1 MLHSIG
7 RTALAQLQSLLH
19 GFLQDDSLPFG
30 SVLMV
35 KDIVDLISQE
45 WAETCDRIFTP
56 VVTLWTFLSQIHSDD
71 PSCRAA
77 VARLNATRVAQGL
90 APCSPLTGGYCKARQ
105 RMPETLLHHLV
116 LLSGQ
121 RLQQQAPTAWHWHG
135 RAVKIVDGSGV
146 SMPDTEAN
154 QQEYPQPGSQAP
166 GLGFPVARLVV
177 VLSLACGAVLAAA
190 VGRIKGQQTSEPM
203 LFHGLHTYLERDDVV
218 LADRFYCSYWEIAL
232 LLDRGID
239 IVMRLH
245 QRRQVGFQCGRR
257 LGREDHV
264 GSWSKPKRPAWMD
277 ATTYV
282 ELPATIDIRE
292 LRVRV
297 PQRGFRTRVVLVATT
312 CLDATVF
319 AKEDIAGLYR
329 ARWHAELDLRSLKQT
344 LQMDV
349 LRCKTPAMVRKE
361 IWGHLL
367 VYNLLRAA
375 MAQAA
380 LGHRVGPRQVSL
392 QGAHQTLTAF
402 HSSLA
407 QASPSR
413 RESISQIVLSAIARH
428 RVGTRPDRYEP
439 RACKRRPKPYP
450 LLRVPRQQARAR
462 LATAA

>member
-1 MLHSIG
+1 MMHSIG
-7 RTALAQLQSLLH
+7 RTAVAQVQSLLR
-19 GFLQDDSLPFG
+19 GFLQEGALPFG
-30 SVLMV
+30 SVLTV
-35 KDIVDLISQE
+35 QDIVDRISQTCV
-45 WAETCDRIFTP
+45 ETCDRIFTP
-56 VVTLWTFLSQIHSDD
+56 VVTLCTFLSQIHSDD

-77 VARLNATRVAQGL
+77 VARLSATRVAQGL

-105 RMPETLLHHLV
+105 RLAESLLHGLMHQ
-116 LLSGQ
+116 SGQ
-121 RLQQQAPTAWHWHG
+121 RLQQQVPPVWHWHG

-190 VGRIKGQQTSEPM
+190 VGRTKGQQTSETM
-203 LFHGLHTYLERDDVV
+203 LFHGLHASLERDDVV
-218 LADRFYCSYWEIAL
+218 LADRFYCSYWEVAL
-232 LLDRGID
+232 LLGQRID
-239 IVMRLH
+239 VVMRAH
-245 QRRQVGFQCGRR
+245 QRRAVDFRRGQR
-257 LGREDHV
+257 LGHEDHILR
-264 GSWSKPKRPAWMD
+264 WTKPKRPAWMD
-277 ATTYV
+277 ETTYAG
-282 ELPATIDIRE
+282 LPATIEMRE

-297 PQRGFRTRVVLVATT
+297 TQRGFRTRVVLVATT
-312 CLDATVF
+312 LLDVEVF
-319 AKEDIAGLYR
+319 TKEELARLYR
-329 ARWHAELDLRSLKQT
+329 ARWYAELDLRSIKQT
-344 LQMDV
+344 MQMDV

-367 VYNLLRAA
+367 VYNLLRAT

-380 LGHRVGPRQVSL
+380 LQHGVVPRQVSL
-392 QGAHQTLTAF
+392 QGTRQTLTAF
-402 HSSLA
+402 HSLLA
-407 QASPSR
+407 QMPSTA
-413 RESISQIVLSAIARH
+413 RECIVSIVLRAIARH

>member
-1 MLHSIG
+1 MVHTIG
-7 RTALAQLQSLLH
+7 RTAVAQVQSLLR
-19 GFLQDDSLPFG
+19 GFLQEGSCPF
-30 SVLMV
+30 STVLTV
-35 KDIVDLISQE
+35 KDIVDLICQE
-45 WAETCDRIFTP
+45 CVETADRIFTP

-105 RMPETLLHHLV
+105 RLPETLLSRLV
-116 LLSGQ
+116 PMSGQ
-121 RLQQQAPTAWHWHG
+121 RLQQQTPLAWHWHG

-154 QQEYPQPGSQAP
+154 QQAYPQPGSQKP

-190 VGRIKGQQTSEPM
+190 VGPIKGKQTSETM
-203 LFHGLHTYLERDDVV
+203 LFHGLHEHLERDDVV

-232 LLDRGID
+232 LRGRGID

-245 QRRQVGFQCGRR
+245 QRRPVDFRGGRR
-257 LGREDHV
+257 VGREDHIL
-264 GSWSKPKRPAWMD
+264 SWTKPKRPAWMD
-277 ATTYV
+277 EATYAV
-282 ELPATIDIRE
+282 LPATVDIRV
-292 LRVRV
+292 LRVCV

-312 CLDATVF
+312 LLDAQVYP
-319 AKEDIAGLYR
+319 KEDLAGLYR

-344 LQMDV
+344 MQMEV
-349 LRCKTPAMVRKE
+349 LRCKTPAMVRQE

-380 LGHRVGPRQVSL
+380 LGHGVVPRQVSL
-392 QGAHQTLTAF
+392 QGTRQTLAAF
-402 HSSLA
+402 HSLLA
-407 QASPSR
+407 QRPSTA
-413 RESISQIVLSAIARH
+413 RERVVSMVLSAIASH

-450 LLRVPRQQARAR
+450 LLRVPRQHARAR

>member
-1 MLHSIG
+1 MMHSIG
-7 RTALAQLQSLLH
+7 RTAVAQVQSLLR
-19 GFLQDDSLPFG
+19 GFLQEGSCPF
-30 SVLMV
+30 SAVLTV
-35 KDIVDLISQE
+35 KDIVDLLCQE
-45 WAETCDRIFTP
+45 CVETADRIFTP

-105 RMPETLLHHLV
+105 RLPETLLYRLV
-116 LLSGQ
+116 PLSGQ
-121 RLQQQAPTAWHWHG
+121 RLQQQTPMAWRWHG

-154 QQEYPQPGSQAP
+154 QQAYPQPGSQKP

-177 VLSLACGAVLAAA
+177 VFSLACGAVLAAA
-190 VGRIKGQQTSEPM
+190 VGRIKGPQSSEIM
-203 LFHGLHTYLERDDVV
+203 LFHGLHAHLERDDIV
-218 LADRFYCSYWEIAL
+218 LADRFYCSYWEVAL
-232 LLDRGID
+232 LLGRGID

-245 QRRQVGFQCGRR
+245 QRRQVDFRSGRR
-257 LGREDHV
+257 VGHEDHV
-264 GSWSKPKRPAWMD
+264 VSWTKPKRPAWMD
-277 ATTYV
+277 EATYAV
-282 ELPATIDIRE
+282 LPATVDVRV
-292 LRVRV
+292 LRVPV

-312 CLDATVF
+312 LLDAQGYP
-319 AKEDIAGLYR
+319 KEDLAGLYR

-344 LQMDV
+344 MQMDV

-380 LGHRVGPRQVSL
+380 LGHGVVPRQVSL
-392 QGAHQTLTAF
+392 QGTRQTLAAF
-402 HSSLA
+402 HSLLA
-407 QASPSR
+407 QIPSTE
-413 RESISQIVLSAIARH
+413 RERVVYIVLGAIASH

-439 RACKRRPKPYP
+439 RASDAPSRIPS
-450 LLRVPRQQARAR
+450 
-462 LATAA
+462 